1 MSQRLTPRIVPPD
14 PITVAVERNA
24 GSLLSYGVVADIS
37 SRGACVWTET
47 HLEVG
52 STLRFRVSFSRP
64 PEVHALVGTV
74 VWDCAA
80 LPERGRRDTARCGIQ
95 WLGAPRRCRLLLRD
109 LAERA
114 VPPAR
119 VEQRRFQRP
128 WRVAN
133 A

>member
-14 PITVAVERNA
+14 PITVAVERN
-24 GSLLSYGVVADIS
+24 GGPPLSYGVVADIS

-52 STLRFRVSFSRP
+52 STLRFRISFAQP

-74 VWDCAA
+74 VWDRAA
-80 LPERGRRDTARCGIQ
+80 LPERGRRDAARCGVQ
-95 WLGAPRRCRLLLRD
+95 WVGATRRCRVLLRD
-109 LAERA
+109 LAPRA
-114 VPPAR
+114 VPPGR
-119 VEQRRFQRP
+119 IEQRRFQRP